1 MSEPNAPQTAVE
13 VKDRAAEWLQRREFW
28 TWSAQDQAELDT
40 WLAQTPAHEIAFV
53 RMEAAWDRTA
63 RLSALRKSMRE
74 PQRGSRAR
82 IWPILMRTA
91 VACLAVAAI
100 GAASFFYL
108 ARVPEKTFSTT
119 IGGRETLKLADGSV
133 IHLNTDTVL
142 SLRID
147 AHQRHVELQRG
158 EAYFEIHHNASV
170 PFEVIA
176 QGHRVTD
183 LGTKFLVR
191 ADRGELEVSLVEG
204 KARIDNADKNEQSH
218 SAVLSPGDVAVATAG
233 SLSVVRKSKIVL
245 ATELSWQRGVLIFDN
260 VTLAEA
266 VSELGRYNRKKF
278 VIADPTIAR
287 RTIYGA
293 VPATNV
299 DAFIRVARSV
309 MGLKVEQKNGE
320 IVFSQ

>member
-1 MSEPNAPQTAVE
+1 MNDAAE

-28 TWSAQDQAELDT
+28 NWSEADQGELDA
-40 WLAQTPAHEIAFV
+40 WLAESSAHEIAFI
-53 RMEAAWDRTA
+53 RMQAAWDRTQ
-63 RLSALRKSMRE
+63 RLGALRKPMRE
-74 PQRGSRAR
+74 PRRASRIR
-82 IWPILMRTA
+82 PVLMRVSA
-91 VACLAVAAI
+91 ACLALAAI
-100 GAASFFYL
+100 GAASAVYL
-108 ARVPEKTFSTT
+108 ARTPEKVFATA
-119 IGGRETLKLADGSV
+119 IGGRETLRLADGST

-142 SLRID
+142 RLRMD

-158 EAYFEIHHNASV
+158 EAYFEIRHNAAV

-204 KARIDNADKNEQSH
+204 KARIDTADKTDQSH
-218 SAVLSPGDVAVATAG
+218 SAVLSPGDVAVASAG
-233 SLSVVRKSKIVL
+233 SLSVVRKSPTAL

-266 VSELGRYNRKKF
+266 VGELGRYNRRKF
-278 VIADPTIAR
+278 VIADPSIAR

-293 VPATNV
+293 VPATDV
-299 DAFIRVARSV
+299 DAFIRVARNV